1 MMTKFSVFCL
11 VAGAL
16 MVSCAQQPVR
26 FRTMS
31 ESELLAYNRDK
42 PVMDQIYCE
51 EGRVRTGSRIRRRE
65 CRTVQDWV
73 EHNFRT
79 QQIIQTMSVG
89 RPFN

>member
-1 MMTKFSVFCL
+1 MMTKLSVFYL
-11 VAGAL
+11 VACVL
-16 MVSCAQQPVR
+16 MLSCAQQPVQ
-26 FRTMS
+26 FHTMS

-65 CRTVQDWV
+65 CRSVRGWV

-79 QQIIQTMSVG
+79 QQIIQTMAVG

>member
-11 VAGAL
+11 VAVAL

-51 EGRVRTGSRIRRRE
+51 EGKVRTGSRIRRRE